1 MRYDLAAMAS
11 RQGLKRRETA
21 FAPILTTS
29 AQANDLAAISRRII
43 APWLDAK
50 TAITEIYARELARRL
65 QQDAIDELTS
75 LLAALGAEVERLI
88 LDLTPSLKTWAFRVE
103 GWHRGKWSR
112 SVLAGTDVDISTLI
126 GPADALEAIETFM
139 ARQTALIRNVS
150 DEARSKIADI
160 VYRGLQQ
167 RLPSR
172 QVGKAITEALGLSR
186 RRANRIA
193 ADQSTKLAA
202 ALDAQ
207 RQREAG
213 LSEYRYR
220 HSGKLHFRP
229 QHKARD
235 SRIFELNTNREVEFK
250 NGKKTYT
257 GHVIEDGDAPGEP
270 PFCGCV
276 REGLL
281 VIDGE
286 VL

>member
-1 MRYDLAAMAS
+1 MKYDLATMAA
-11 RQGLKRRETA
+11 RQGIKRRKTV
-21 FAPILTTS
+21 FSPIRMTS
-29 AQANDLAAISRRII
+29 ALASDLASIDRQIITPWLNSRSVII
-43 APWLDAK
+43 AF
-50 TAITEIYARELARRL
+50 YARELERRL

-75 LLAALGAEVERLI
+75 LLAALGAEVDRLI
-88 LDLTPSLKTWAFRVE
+88 LDLTPSLQTWAFRVE

-112 SVLAGTDVDISTLI
+112 SVLAGTDVEISTLI
-126 GPADALEAIETFM
+126 GPVDAIEAIETFM

-150 DEARSKIADI
+150 DEARGRIADI

-235 SRIFELNTNREVEFK
+235 GRIFELNTNREVEFK